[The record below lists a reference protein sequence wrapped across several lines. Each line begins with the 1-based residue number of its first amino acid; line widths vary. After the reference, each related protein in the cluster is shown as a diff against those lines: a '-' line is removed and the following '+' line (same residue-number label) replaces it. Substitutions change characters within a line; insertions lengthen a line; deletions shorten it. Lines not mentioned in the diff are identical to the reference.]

1 MIESYRFGH
10 IVIDGREYSRDL
22 IILPNRILEDWWRRE
37 GHKLSLDD
45 LKDIL
50 TEDID
55 VLIIGTGYYGLMKV
69 PSKILETIR
78 SRGIEVIIENTK
90 EACQTYNRL
99 RKSRK
104 VAAALHLTC

>member
-99 RKSRK
+99 CKSRK